1 MKNLLINMLKL
12 SNKKR
17 KKRYIEKKTQNKK
30 IVLKNELKNI
40 DIERFSHVEK
50 NFFDFQ
56 IRLFVCFFRR
66 YFYSIKKI
74 NFLIS

>member
-1 MKNLLINMLKL
+1 MKKI

-17 KKRYIEKKTQNKK
+17 KKRHIEKKFKTKK
-30 IVLKNELKNI
+30 NVLKNEMKNI
-40 DIERFSHVEK
+40 DIEKFSHVK
-50 NFFDFQ
+50 NFFSFDFQ

-66 YFYSIKKI
+66 HFYSIKKI